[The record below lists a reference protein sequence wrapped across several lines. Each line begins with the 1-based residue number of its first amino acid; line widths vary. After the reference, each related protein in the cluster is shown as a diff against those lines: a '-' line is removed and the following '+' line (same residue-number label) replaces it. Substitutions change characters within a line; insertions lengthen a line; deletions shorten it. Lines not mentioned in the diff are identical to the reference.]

1 MTARNTSS
9 SASRKPAAKKPA
21 AKAAPA
27 TKKPATKAAPAAKK
41 PAAKAAPA
49 AKKTA
54 AKAAPA
60 AKKPATK
67 TAPAV
72 KTPAPKAE
80 QSTKEVWRLKVLCV
94 AGPSWDGSDTCIRTI
109 DVRSDSS
116 LYDLHAAIL
125 ESVHFEEHDESVF
138 TYFTAVNYRGR
149 RTYLADGQPLTH
161 DTDTDVFEDLLL
173 ADALPAERGRYLYY
187 VFDADDPWVFLI
199 GRQPGSRPPSVHE
212 FYPYVRDELNEGPD
226 PIQHGDGLDDFADA
240 DEGEEFNDLRDRFR
254 AQRRAREE
262 SGLEDEP
269 IDPMEDDGDEDEG
282 GDDIRAGLGYDDE
295 RSYLDDDDDRRHS
308 ESRRDPY
315 TGGFGGDDD
324 W

>member
-1 MTARNTSS
+1 MTARNTPS
-9 SASRKPAAKKPA
+9 SASRKPAAKKSVPKQSPVA
-21 AKAAPA
+21 
-27 TKKPATKAAPAAKK
+27 KKPAAAAKKCVTKPAPAAKK
-41 PAAKAAPA
+41 PAPA
-49 AKKTA
+49 AKKP
-54 AKAAPA
+54 APA
-60 AKKPATK
+60 AKKPVPK
-67 TAPAV
+67 PEPA
-72 KTPAPKAE
+72 A
-80 QSTKEVWRLKVLCV
+80 KEVWRLKVLCV
-94 AGPSWDGSDTCIRTI
+94 AGPSWDGSETCIRTI

-138 TYFTAVNYRGR
+138 TYFTAANYRGR
-149 RTYLADGQPLTH
+149 RTYLADGLPLTH
-161 DTDTDVFEDLLL
+161 GTDTDVFEDLLL
-173 ADALPAERGRYLYY
+173 ADALPAESGRYLYY

-199 GRQPGSRPPSVHE
+199 GRQPGSRKPSVHE

-269 IDPMEDDGDEDEG
+269 MDPMEDDGDEDEG

-295 RSYLDDDDDRRHS
+295 RSYLDDEDDR

>member
-1 MTARNTSS
+1 MTARTTPS
-9 SASRKPAAKKPA
+9 SASRKSAAKKSVPKTEPAAKKPA
-21 AKAAPA
+21 AAA
-27 TKKPATKAAPAAKK
+27 KPAKKSVPKPAPAATK
-41 PAAKAAPA
+41 PAAA
-49 AKKTA
+49 AK
-54 AKAAPA
+54 P
-60 AKKPATK
+60 AKKS
-67 TAPAV
+67 V
-72 KTPAPKAE
+72 PKPESAA
-80 QSTKEVWRLKVLCV
+80 KEVWRLKVLCV
-94 AGPSWDGSDTCIRTI
+94 AGPSWDGSETCIRTI

-138 TYFTAVNYRGR
+138 TYFTAANYRGR

-161 DTDTDVFEDLLL
+161 NTDTDVFEDLPL
-173 ADALPAERGRYLYY
+173 ADALPAEAGRYLYY

-240 DEGEEFNDLRDRFR
+240 EEGEEFNDLRDRFR

-262 SGLEDEP
+262 SGMEDEP

-282 GDDIRAGLGYDDE
+282 GDDIRAGLGYDDD
-295 RSYLDDDDDRRHS
+295 RSYLDDEDDRHS